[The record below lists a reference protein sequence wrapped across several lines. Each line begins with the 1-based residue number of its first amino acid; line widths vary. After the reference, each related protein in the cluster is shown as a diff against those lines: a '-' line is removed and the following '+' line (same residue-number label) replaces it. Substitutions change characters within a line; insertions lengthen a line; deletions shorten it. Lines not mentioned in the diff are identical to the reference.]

1 MLSVRT
7 SGQPDI
13 ETVVTVGSPAE
24 EIGPRP
30 AMVLAL
36 WLVTHCV
43 DRRGGAILRLFGSS
57 SIPIGVI
64 GGHEL
69 VERCRTQTGSTKS
82 SCERLTSTPGTRG
95 CRPRDQGAKLN
106 TAGGNVTQETLQISL
121 PRNSLVP
128 LESILCTGE
137 LSQRPSRLP
146 DYEKEN
152 RALLLLVQAL
162 ANSPR
167 IILQT
172 LADTILE
179 VFQADSAGIS
189 LLSKE
194 DGGKRF
200 YWPAIAGVWKPHVG
214 GGTPRDFGPCG
225 DVLDR
230 DAPLLFR
237 HFERRY
243 AYFLPVTPPVEECL
257 LVPFY
262 VDDKAVGTIWAIAHD
277 ERRKFD
283 AEDLRQLQ
291 SLGRFASAAYQ
302 EVESLAASE
311 QREEALRYSNA
322 ELERTQRALRDADRR
337 KDIFIATV
345 AHELRQPIA
354 AMLPAVT
361 LMRKPDSERSGTR
374 AFAVIERQVTHL
386 TRMIG
391 DLLDVARVAEGKLDL
406 QKERLDGRDAI
417 RDAVASTAALFEAH
431 GHRLSVSLPDQA
443 VWLDADRTRLH
454 QVFTNLL
461 TNAAKY
467 TEDGGQISLN
477 AQTDDARATIRIID
491 NGKGIAPDAL
501 PHVFDLF
508 MQEATEHRE
517 GLGIGLR
524 VVRGLV
530 ELHGGRVAARS
541 DGIGKGS
548 EFVVTLPVDAA
559 TAAT

>member
-1 MLSVRT
+1 M
-7 SGQPDI
+7 
-13 ETVVTVGSPAE
+13 
-24 EIGPRP
+24 
-30 AMVLAL
+30 
-36 WLVTHCV
+36 
-43 DRRGGAILRLFGSS
+43 
-57 SIPIGVI
+57 
-64 GGHEL
+64 
-69 VERCRTQTGSTKS
+69 
-82 SCERLTSTPGTRG
+82 
-95 CRPRDQGAKLN
+95 
-106 TAGGNVTQETLQISL
+106 TQETLQISL
-121 PRNSLVP
+121 PKDSLVP

-162 ANSPR
+162 ANSPQ

-361 LMRKPDSERSGTR
+361 LMRKPDSEQSGTR
-374 AFAVIERQVTHL
+374 ALAVIERQVTHL

-391 DLLDVARVAEGKLDL
+391 DLLDVARVAENKLDL

-417 RDAVASTAALFEAH
+417 RDAVASTSALFEAH

-443 VWLDADRTRLH
+443 IWLDADRTRLH

-477 AQTDDARATIRIID
+477 AQTDGARATIRIID

>member
-1 MLSVRT
+1 MA
-7 SGQPDI
+7 
-13 ETVVTVGSPAE
+13 ETKRGSP
-24 EIGPRP
+24 
-30 AMVLAL
+30 
-36 WLVTHCV
+36 
-43 DRRGGAILRLFGSS
+43 
-57 SIPIGVI
+57 
-64 GGHEL
+64 
-69 VERCRTQTGSTKS
+69 K
-82 SCERLTSTPGTRG
+82 
-95 CRPRDQGAKLN
+95 
-106 TAGGNVTQETLQISL
+106 VTQEMSRIAP
-121 PRNSLVP
+121 PRDSLVP
-128 LESILCTGE
+128 LESILCTEE
-137 LSQRPSRLP
+137 LNQRPSRLP
-146 DYEKEN
+146 DYEAEN
-152 RALLLLVQAL
+152 RALVLLVRAL

-189 LLSKE
+189 LLTKE

-200 YWPAIAGVWKPHVG
+200 YWPAIAGVWQPHVG

-243 AYFLPVTPPVEECL
+243 AYLLPVTPPIEECL

-262 VDDKAVGTIWAIAHD
+262 SHDKAVGTIWAIAHD

-291 SLGRFASAAYQ
+291 SMGRFASAAYQ
-302 EVESLAASE
+302 AVEIMAASE
-311 QREEALRYSNA
+311 QREEALRHSNA
-322 ELERTQRALRDADRR
+322 ELERTQRVLRGADRR
-337 KDIFIATV
+337 KDIFIATI
-345 AHELRQPIA
+345 AHELRQPVA
-354 AMLPAVT
+354 AMLPAVA
-361 LMRKPDSERSGTR
+361 LIHERISQQSGTR
-374 AFAVIERQVTHL
+374 ARAVIERQVTHL
-386 TRMIG
+386 TRMID
-391 DLLDVARVAEGKLDL
+391 DLLDVARVAEGKLDI
-406 QKERLDGRDAI
+406 QKGHLDGRDAI
-417 RDAVASTAALFEAH
+417 QDALASTSSLFEAH
-431 GHRLSVSLPDQA
+431 RHTLSVSLPDQPI
-443 VWLDADRTRLH
+443 WLDADRTRLN

-467 TEDGGQISLN
+467 TDDGGEISLN
-477 AQTDDARATIRIID
+477 AQTDGTRATIRIVD

-517 GLGIGLR
+517 GLGIGLK

-548 EFVVTLPVDAA
+548 EFVVTLPVVAA

>member
-1 MLSVRT
+1 MSRIA
-7 SGQPDI
+7 P
-13 ETVVTVGSPAE
+13 
-24 EIGPRP
+24 
-30 AMVLAL
+30 
-36 WLVTHCV
+36 
-43 DRRGGAILRLFGSS
+43 
-57 SIPIGVI
+57 
-64 GGHEL
+64 
-69 VERCRTQTGSTKS
+69 
-82 SCERLTSTPGTRG
+82 
-95 CRPRDQGAKLN
+95 PRD
-106 TAGGNVTQETLQISL
+106 
-121 PRNSLVP
+121 SLVP
-128 LESILCTGE
+128 LESILCTEE
-137 LSQRPSRLP
+137 LNQRPSRLP
-146 DYEKEN
+146 DYEAEN
-152 RALLLLVQAL
+152 RALVLLVRAL

-189 LLSKE
+189 LLTKE

-200 YWPAIAGVWKPHVG
+200 YWPAIAGVWQPHVG

-243 AYFLPVTPPVEECL
+243 AYLLPVTPPIEECL

-262 VDDKAVGTIWAIAHD
+262 SHDKAVGTIWAIAHD

-291 SLGRFASAAYQ
+291 SMGRFASAAYQ
-302 EVESLAASE
+302 AVEIMAASE
-311 QREEALRYSNA
+311 QREEALRHSNA
-322 ELERTQRALRDADRR
+322 ELERTQRVLRGADRR
-337 KDIFIATV
+337 KDIFIATI
-345 AHELRQPIA
+345 AHELRQPVA
-354 AMLPAVT
+354 AMLPAVA
-361 LMRKPDSERSGTR
+361 LIRERISQPSGTR
-374 AFAVIERQVTHL
+374 ARAVIERQVTHL
-386 TRMIG
+386 TRMID
-391 DLLDVARVAEGKLDL
+391 DLLDVARVAEGKLDI
-406 QKERLDGRDAI
+406 QKGHLDGRDAI
-417 RDAVASTAALFEAH
+417 QDALASTSSLFEAH
-431 GHRLSVSLPDQA
+431 RHTLSVSLPDQPI
-443 VWLDADRTRLH
+443 WLDADRTRLN

-467 TEDGGQISLN
+467 TDDGGEISLN
-477 AQTDDARATIRIID
+477 AQTDGTRATIRIVD

-517 GLGIGLR
+517 GLGIGLK

-548 EFVVTLPVDAA
+548 EFVVTLPVVAA

>member
-1 MLSVRT
+1 
-7 SGQPDI
+7 
-13 ETVVTVGSPAE
+13 
-24 EIGPRP
+24 
-30 AMVLAL
+30 
-36 WLVTHCV
+36 
-43 DRRGGAILRLFGSS
+43 
-57 SIPIGVI
+57 
-64 GGHEL
+64 
-69 VERCRTQTGSTKS
+69 
-82 SCERLTSTPGTRG
+82 
-95 CRPRDQGAKLN
+95 
-106 TAGGNVTQETLQISL
+106 VTQEMSRIAP
-121 PRNSLVP
+121 PRESLVP
-128 LESILCTGE
+128 LESILCTEE
-137 LSQRPSRLP
+137 LNQRPSRLP
-146 DYEKEN
+146 DYEAEN
-152 RALLLLVQAL
+152 RALVLLVRAL

-189 LLSKE
+189 LLTKE

-200 YWPAIAGVWKPHVG
+200 YWPAIAGVWQPHVG

-243 AYFLPVTPPVEECL
+243 PYLLPVTPPIEECL

-262 VDDKAVGTIWAIAHD
+262 LHDKAVGTIWAIAHN

-291 SLGRFASAAYQ
+291 SMGRFASAAYQ
-302 EVESLAASE
+302 AVEIMAASE
-311 QREEALRYSNA
+311 QREEALRHSNA
-322 ELERTQRALRDADRR
+322 ELERTQRVLRGADRR
-337 KDIFIATV
+337 KDIFIATI
-345 AHELRQPIA
+345 AHELRQPVA
-354 AMLPAVT
+354 AMLPAVA
-361 LMRKPDSERSGTR
+361 LIRERISQQSGTR
-374 AFAVIERQVTHL
+374 ARAVIERQVTHL
-386 TRMIG
+386 TRMID
-391 DLLDVARVAEGKLDL
+391 DLLDVARVAEGKLDI
-406 QKERLDGRDAI
+406 QKGHLDGRDAI
-417 RDAVASTAALFEAH
+417 QDAVASTSSLFEAH
-431 GHRLSVSLPDQA
+431 RHTLSVSLPDQPI
-443 VWLDADRTRLH
+443 WLDADRTRLN

-467 TEDGGQISLN
+467 TDDGGEISLN
-477 AQTDDARATIRIID
+477 AQTDGTRATIRIVD

-517 GLGIGLR
+517 GLGIGLK

-548 EFVVTLPVDAA
+548 EFVVTLPVVAA

>member
-1 MLSVRT
+1 MLKR
-7 SGQPDI
+7 SGSQ
-13 ETVVTVGSPAE
+13 
-24 EIGPRP
+24 
-30 AMVLAL
+30 
-36 WLVTHCV
+36 
-43 DRRGGAILRLFGSS
+43 
-57 SIPIGVI
+57 
-64 GGHEL
+64 
-69 VERCRTQTGSTKS
+69 K
-82 SCERLTSTPGTRG
+82 
-95 CRPRDQGAKLN
+95 
-106 TAGGNVTQETLQISL
+106 VTQEMSRIAP
-121 PRNSLVP
+121 PRDSLVP
-128 LESILCTGE
+128 LESILCTEE
-137 LSQRPSRLP
+137 LNQRPSRLP
-146 DYEKEN
+146 DYEAEN
-152 RALLLLVQAL
+152 RALLLLVRAL

-189 LLSKE
+189 LLTKE

-200 YWPAIAGVWKPHVG
+200 YWPAIAGVWQPHVG

-243 AYFLPVTPPVEECL
+243 PYLLPVTPPIEECL

-262 VDDKAVGTIWAIAHD
+262 LHDKAVGTIWAIAHD

-291 SLGRFASAAYQ
+291 SMGRFASAAYQ
-302 EVESLAASE
+302 AVEIMAASE
-311 QREEALRYSNA
+311 QREEALRHSNA
-322 ELERTQRALRDADRR
+322 ELERTQRVLRGADRR
-337 KDIFIATV
+337 KDIFIATI
-345 AHELRQPIA
+345 AHELRQPVA
-354 AMLPAVT
+354 AMLPAVA
-361 LMRKPDSERSGTR
+361 LIRERISQQSGTR
-374 AFAVIERQVTHL
+374 ARAVIERQVTHL
-386 TRMIG
+386 TRMID
-391 DLLDVARVAEGKLDL
+391 DLLDVARVAEGKLDI
-406 QKERLDGRDAI
+406 QKGHLDGRDAI
-417 RDAVASTAALFEAH
+417 QDAVASTSSLFEAH
-431 GHRLSVSLPDQA
+431 RHTLSVSLPDQPI
-443 VWLDADRTRLH
+443 WLDADRTRLN

-467 TEDGGQISLN
+467 TDDGGQISLN
-477 AQTDDARATIRIID
+477 AQTDGTRATIRIVD

-517 GLGIGLR
+517 GLGIGLK

-530 ELHGGRVAARS
+530 ELHGGRVDVRS
-541 DGIGKGS
+541 DGIGRGS
-548 EFVVTLPVDAA
+548 EFVVTLPVVAA

>member
-1 MLSVRT
+1 
-7 SGQPDI
+7 
-13 ETVVTVGSPAE
+13 
-24 EIGPRP
+24 
-30 AMVLAL
+30 
-36 WLVTHCV
+36 
-43 DRRGGAILRLFGSS
+43 
-57 SIPIGVI
+57 
-64 GGHEL
+64 
-69 VERCRTQTGSTKS
+69 
-82 SCERLTSTPGTRG
+82 
-95 CRPRDQGAKLN
+95 
-106 TAGGNVTQETLQISL
+106 VTQETLQIAL
-121 PRNSLVP
+121 PSDRLVP

-137 LSQRPSRLP
+137 LNQRPSRLP

-152 RALLLLVQAL
+152 RALLLLVEAL

-179 VFQADSAGIS
+179 IFEADSAGIS

-243 AYFLPVTPPVEECL
+243 EYFLPVTPPVEECL

-262 VDDKAVGTIWAIAHD
+262 VHDKAVGTIWAIAHD

-302 EVESLAASE
+302 AVESLAASE
-311 QREEALRYSNA
+311 QREEALRHSNA

-361 LMRKPDSERSGTR
+361 LMRNRGSEQSGTR
-374 AFAVIERQVTHL
+374 ALAVIERQVTHL
-386 TRMIG
+386 TRMID
-391 DLLDVARVAEGKLDL
+391 DLLDVARVAESKLDL

-417 RDAVASTAALFEAH
+417 QDALASTSVLFEAH
-431 GHRLSVSLPDQA
+431 RHRLSVSLPDQA
-443 VWLDADRTRLH
+443 IWLDADRTRLH
-454 QVFTNLL
+454 QVFANLL

-467 TEDGGQISLN
+467 TKDGGQISLN
-477 AQTDDARATIRIID
+477 AQTDGARATIRIID

-517 GLGIGLR
+517 GLGIGLK

-548 EFVVTLPVDAA
+548 EFVVTLPVVAA

>member
-1 MLSVRT
+1 MSR
-7 SGQPDI
+7 I
-13 ETVVTVGSPAE
+13 
-24 EIGPRP
+24 
-30 AMVLAL
+30 AL
-36 WLVTHCV
+36 
-43 DRRGGAILRLFGSS
+43 
-57 SIPIGVI
+57 
-64 GGHEL
+64 
-69 VERCRTQTGSTKS
+69 
-82 SCERLTSTPGTRG
+82 
-95 CRPRDQGAKLN
+95 PRD
-106 TAGGNVTQETLQISL
+106 
-121 PRNSLVP
+121 SLVP
-128 LESILCTGE
+128 LESILCTEE
-137 LSQRPSRLP
+137 LNQRPSRLP
-146 DYEKEN
+146 DYEAEN
-152 RALLLLVQAL
+152 RALVLLVRAL

-189 LLSKE
+189 LLTKE

-200 YWPAIAGVWKPHVG
+200 YWPAIAGVWQPHVG

-243 AYFLPVTPPVEECL
+243 PYLLPVTPPVEECL

-262 VDDKAVGTIWAIAHD
+262 SHDKAVGTIWAIAHD

-291 SLGRFASAAYQ
+291 SMGRFASAAYQ
-302 EVESLAASE
+302 AVEIMAASE
-311 QREEALRYSNA
+311 QREEALRHSNA
-322 ELERTQRALRDADRR
+322 ELERTQRVLRGADRR
-337 KDIFIATV
+337 KDIFIATI
-345 AHELRQPIA
+345 AHELRQPVA
-354 AMLPAVT
+354 AMLPAVA
-361 LMRKPDSERSGTR
+361 LIRERISQQSGTR
-374 AFAVIERQVTHL
+374 ARAVIERQVTHL
-386 TRMIG
+386 TRMID
-391 DLLDVARVAEGKLDL
+391 DLLDVARVAEGKLDI
-406 QKERLDGRDAI
+406 QKGHLDGRDAI
-417 RDAVASTAALFEAH
+417 QDALASTSSLFEAH
-431 GHRLSVSLPDQA
+431 RHTLSVSLPDQPI
-443 VWLDADRTRLH
+443 WLDADRTRLN

-467 TEDGGQISLN
+467 TDDGGEISLN
-477 AQTDDARATIRIID
+477 AQTDGTRATIRIVD
-491 NGKGIAPDAL
+491 YGKGIAPDAL

-508 MQEATEHRE
+508 MQEATDHRE
-517 GLGIGLR
+517 GLGIGLK

-548 EFVVTLPVDAA
+548 EFVVTLPVVAA

>member
-1 MLSVRT
+1 
-7 SGQPDI
+7 
-13 ETVVTVGSPAE
+13 
-24 EIGPRP
+24 
-30 AMVLAL
+30 
-36 WLVTHCV
+36 
-43 DRRGGAILRLFGSS
+43 
-57 SIPIGVI
+57 
-64 GGHEL
+64 
-69 VERCRTQTGSTKS
+69 
-82 SCERLTSTPGTRG
+82 
-95 CRPRDQGAKLN
+95 
-106 TAGGNVTQETLQISL
+106 VTQEPLQIAL
-121 PRNSLVP
+121 PSDSLVP

-137 LSQRPSRLP
+137 LNQRPSRLP

-167 IILQT
+167 LILQT

-179 VFQADSAGIS
+179 IFQADSAGIS

-262 VDDKAVGTIWAIAHD
+262 VHDKAVGTIWAIAHD

-283 AEDLRQLQ
+283 AEDLRKLQ
-291 SLGRFASAAYQ
+291 SLGRFASAAYRA
-302 EVESLAASE
+302 VESLTAAE
-311 QREEALRYSNA
+311 QREEALRHSNA
-322 ELERTQRALRDADRR
+322 ELERTQRALRGADRR
-337 KDIFIATV
+337 KDIFIATI
-345 AHELRQPIA
+345 AHELRQPVA
-354 AMLPAVT
+354 AMLPAVA
-361 LMRKPDSERSGTR
+361 LMRERVSEQSGTHAR
-374 AFAVIERQVTHL
+374 DVIERQVTHL
-386 TRMIG
+386 TRMID
-391 DLLDVARVAEGKLDL
+391 DLLDVARVAEGKLDI
-406 QKERLDGRDAI
+406 QKARLDGRDAI
-417 RDAVASTAALFEAH
+417 QDALASTSPLFEAH
-431 GHRLSVSLPDQA
+431 RHMLSISLPDQA
-443 VWLDADRTRLH
+443 IWLDADRTRLH
-454 QVFTNLL
+454 QVFANLL

-467 TEDGGQISLN
+467 TGDGGQISLN
-477 AQTDDARATIRIID
+477 AQTDGARATIRIVD

-508 MQEATEHRE
+508 MQEAAEHRE
-517 GLGIGLR
+517 GLGIGLN

-530 ELHGGRVAARS
+530 ELHGGTVAARS

-548 EFVVTLPVDAA
+548 EFVVTLPIVAA

>member
-1 MLSVRT
+1 M
-7 SGQPDI
+7 
-13 ETVVTVGSPAE
+13 
-24 EIGPRP
+24 
-30 AMVLAL
+30 
-36 WLVTHCV
+36 
-43 DRRGGAILRLFGSS
+43 
-57 SIPIGVI
+57 
-64 GGHEL
+64 
-69 VERCRTQTGSTKS
+69 TQEMS
-82 SCERLTSTPGTRG
+82 RIAP
-95 CRPRDQGAKLN
+95 PRD
-106 TAGGNVTQETLQISL
+106 
-121 PRNSLVP
+121 SLVP
-128 LESILCTGE
+128 LESILCTEE
-137 LSQRPSRLP
+137 LNQRPSRLP
-146 DYEKEN
+146 DYEAEN
-152 RALLLLVQAL
+152 RALLLLVRAL

-189 LLSKE
+189 LLTKE

-200 YWPAIAGVWKPHVG
+200 YWPAIAGVWQPHVG

-243 AYFLPVTPPVEECL
+243 AYLLPVTPPIEECL

-262 VDDKAVGTIWAIAHD
+262 SHDKAVGTIWAIAHD

-291 SLGRFASAAYQ
+291 SMGRFASAAYQ
-302 EVESLAASE
+302 AVEIMAASE
-311 QREEALRYSNA
+311 QREEALRHSNA
-322 ELERTQRALRDADRR
+322 ELERTQRVLRGADRR
-337 KDIFIATV
+337 KDIFIATI
-345 AHELRQPIA
+345 AHELRQPVA
-354 AMLPAVT
+354 AMLPAVA
-361 LMRKPDSERSGTR
+361 LIRERISQQSGTR
-374 AFAVIERQVTHL
+374 ARAVIERQVTHL
-386 TRMIG
+386 TRMID
-391 DLLDVARVAEGKLDL
+391 DLLDVARVAEGKLDI
-406 QKERLDGRDAI
+406 QKGHLDGRDAI
-417 RDAVASTAALFEAH
+417 QDALASTSSLFEAH
-431 GHRLSVSLPDQA
+431 RHILSVSLPDQPI
-443 VWLDADRTRLH
+443 WLDADRTRLN

-467 TEDGGQISLN
+467 TDDGGEISPN
-477 AQTDDARATIRIID
+477 AQTDGTRATIRIVD

-508 MQEATEHRE
+508 MQEATDHRE
-517 GLGIGLR
+517 GLGIGLK

-548 EFVVTLPVDAA
+548 EFVVTLPVVAA
-559 TAAT
+559 TAET